1 MSKDQRTDYRAP
13 IELRVDYKKMN
24 TFFADYTKNISKG
37 GTFIKTT
44 APLPIGTRFVFRLGI
59 PGFSDNVEL
68 QGEVRFVL
76 DAESAARSNAE
87 PGMGIRFI
95 FDDEAARQ
103 AFEGAVEKLMIDSLA
118 EEIYRQLL
126 GRTA

>member
-1 MSKDQRTDYRAP
+1 MITDNRQQPRAP
-13 IELRVDYKKMN
+13 IELRVDYKRLN

-37 GTFIKTT
+37 GTFIKTN
-44 APLPIGTRFVFRLGI
+44 APLPVGTRFVFRLGI
-59 PGFSDNVEL
+59 PGFPDPVEL

-76 DAESAARSNAE
+76 DPDAAAKASSD

-95 FDDEAARQ
+95 FDDPQRQ
-103 AFEGAVEKLMIDSLA
+103 ADFEGAVEKLMVDSLG

-126 GRTA
+126 GRTG